1 MGTWGV
7 SDPPRLPPI
16 SVPGS
21 ESEGSL
27 TPHSVRMKE
36 TARLPVNRSS
46 WSGEPTIESLILADV
61 M

>member
-1 MGTWGV
+1 
-7 SDPPRLPPI
+7 
-16 SVPGS
+16 
-21 ESEGSL
+21 
-27 TPHSVRMKE
+27 MKE